1 MKKTLLAS
9 LVILLSISNI
19 YTQNRSNS
27 DDHNLNPTLYGQ
39 QRSIGV
45 SLLGDGIVGM
55 VFRFAQPNQNQ
66 FEISPSLQALVETF
80 VNSVGDTEFES
91 ADVGINVG
99 GAYNIYLGTKEKTFK
114 NKVIKNYIGI
124 RANVGFVG
132 DAIIGGHLV
141 WHREAF
147 YIGDYNYSRGLDL
160 GLGFTEVLDNPF
172 DTFNTG
178 FNLFLKFDWNWFRSR

>member
-1 MKKTLLAS
+1 MKKALLAC
-9 LVILLSISNI
+9 LVILLCISDI
-19 YTQNRSNS
+19 YSQNRSISES
-27 DDHNLNPTLYGQ
+27 DNINPSQYGQ

-99 GAYNIYLGTKEKTFK
+99 GAYNIYLETRKD
-114 NKVIKNYIGI
+114 I
-124 RANVGFVG
+124 
-132 DAIIGGHLV
+132 
-141 WHREAF
+141 
-147 YIGDYNYSRGLDL
+147 
-160 GLGFTEVLDNPF
+160 
-172 DTFNTG
+172 
-178 FNLFLKFDWNWFRSR
+178 